1 MFCQSF
7 FVVMILRM
15 GKMQSGTKN
24 KKNIKLLIDM
34 KKNTKFAS

>member
-15 GKMQSGTKN
+15 GKMQDGMQDGTKKYKTIDRYE
-24 KKNIKLLIDM
+24 KKH
-34 KKNTKFAS
+34 